1 MTAHPMRART
11 TRLTGRRSE
20 HGMLDR
26 LVGAVR
32 AGQGRALLLAA
43 LHGNQA
49 EATLLIEATLAAAEA
64 AGQGGAAAYP
74 HWATANLH
82 NGLGRHADAL
92 AAAARSTCMMGHVS
106 SQRKRRSLTADPG
119 R

>member
-26 LVGAVR
+26 LVGAV
-32 AGQGRALLLAA
+32 RALLLAA

-106 SQRKRRSLTADPG
+106 SQRKRRSLTADPVG
-119 R
+119 